1 MSQGILASAEAS
13 RMRKAPSLR
22 SLQPPA
28 AGARVAALRAA
39 RRRVLRRFVGKEAG
53 MKALGTGWRR
63 GVRWVDL
70 EVVREKSGRPTLK
83 LAGEAEKI
91 AKQLGVKHI
100 ALSITH
106 TEEQA
111 LAQVIF
117 EA

>member
-1 MSQGILASAEAS
+1 M
-13 RMRKAPSLR
+13 
-22 SLQPPA
+22 
-28 AGARVAALRAA
+28 
-39 RRRVLRRFVGKEAG
+39 
-53 MKALGTGWRR
+53 
-63 GVRWVDL
+63 DL

-91 AKQLGVKHI
+91 AGQIGVKRI

-117 EA
+117 EG